1 MRKKESSFS
10 DHVGRYFLIMEKEG
24 SFYSLYHHFRQTYHL
39 NACSITAMKVFI
51 PKGSCVYK
59 LLTENGLLGMHPTKD
74 VLSHLWPSIV
84 HDYEIINKQ
93 IYRLLNNPST
103 PLHQYFHPAN
113 YHFLYHLLIPG
124 ISLSTGETM
133 ESKIPWL
140 LVGWCLLNGGVI
152 YHLLKE

>member
-10 DHVGRYFLIMEKEG
+10 DHVGRYFLTVEKEG

-140 LVGWCLLNGGVI
+140 LVGCAC
-152 YHLLKE
+152 